1 MCMKYGGALKANKTS
16 ETEIPGSKPAARIM
30 DCVKREESDNYK
42 IQENMF
48 SSVVENYLSLGDG

>member
-30 DCVKREESDNYK
+30 NCVKREESDNYCTK
-42 IQENMF
+42 I
-48 SSVVENYLSLGDG
+48 